1 MSQYSTYEEILDES
15 KSAHVTADVLDIL
28 VLRTKELTSEKQ
40 REIEKLESLLQS
52 LEQKL
57 SENT

>member
-1 MSQYSTYEEILDES
+1 MSQYSTYEEILDEA

-28 VLRTKELTSEKQ
+28 VSRTKELTSEKQ